1 MDFMKKYFVL
11 LLVFNIEAVISAEK
25 DWWKYTTIY
34 EIYLPSFKDSNGDGI
49 GDLKGKKK

>member
-1 MDFMKKYFVL
+1 MDIIRKYLVL
-11 LLVFNIEAVISAEK
+11 LLAYNLSDVILSEK

-49 GDLKGKKK
+49 GDLKGSI